1 MVYGPRQSIP
11 TDKYKKSKSTRKSGR
26 RRKTRP
32 GFWLVDLFKT
42 PSENNR
48 DLKKKVYRDY
58 GVKFRSAKQAARYLW
73 NRTRINLNE
82 IAIEKPME
90 PPKGTIFFAELI
102 PIENKD
108 L

>member
-11 TDKYKKSKSTRKSGR
+11 ADKYKRSKSNKKSGKK
-26 RRKTRP
+26 RKTRP

-73 NRTRINLNE
+73 DRTRINLNE
-82 IAIEKPME
+82 IAIEWPME
-90 PPKGTIFFAELI
+90 LPKDTIPFAKLI